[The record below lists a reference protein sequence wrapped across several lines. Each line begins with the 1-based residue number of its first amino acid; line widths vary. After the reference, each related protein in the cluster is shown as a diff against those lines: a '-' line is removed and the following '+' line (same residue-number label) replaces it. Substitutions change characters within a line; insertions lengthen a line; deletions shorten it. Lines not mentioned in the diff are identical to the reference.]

1 MPNISISFNLYIPA
15 LPSII
20 PWYIPHDP
28 SQASCPCFGRTRQA
42 WEHPGVLRQT
52 RPQWSPGMVTSYRS
66 PKVWR
71 SWEQDSFPK
80 TCFLWMPGAKRS
92 LAAKQNI
99 QKHPKSS
106 KIIQNS
112 VILGAARRSS
122 DRNYMESSVRHH
134 LFESSSHVISNGRC
148 LVLSIWKLRLLFL
161 QLAIHLL
168 AAPQRKQR
176 WSRTCEN
183 QCLSRQFKDIFINL
197 HVEKNY
203 R

>member
-1 MPNISISFNLYIPA
+1 MIYSPWPIPGQ
-15 LPSII
+15 LSLFWPHSPSVG
-20 PWYIPHDP
+20 
-28 SQASCPCFGRTRQA
+28 AS
-42 WEHPGVLRQT
+42 
-52 RPQWSPGMVTSYRS
+52 RS
-66 PKVWR
+66 PSANPASVEPR
-71 SWEQDSFPK
+71 NGDFLPITEGMAQLRAGQLPK
-80 TCFLWMPGAKRS
+80 DLFFVDARCQKIFGCKA
-92 LAAKQNI
+92 
-99 QKHPKSS
+99 KHPKTS

-203 R
+203 RYVMIW